1 MRFKSG
7 GKKGTTQVEAQNAQK
22 FAQSITNI
30 FRLNMFEEAVPAAL
44 KKKAKSPKQSSS
56 KRTVKE
62 RERVKLIKRLTFKR
76 REEAKK
82 RKVWREY
89 LVRLAKGQLA
99 KGEKAPP
106 EPAKKQAVV
115 AQPSR
120 GA

>member
-1 MRFKSG
+1 MRFKTG
-7 GKKGTTQVEAQNAQK
+7 NKKGTTQIEPQNALK

-30 FRLNMFEEAVPAAL
+30 FRLNMFEEAVPEPP
-44 KKKAKSPKQSSS
+44 KKKGRSPKQSSS
-56 KRTVKE
+56 KRTVKD
-62 RERVKLIKRLTFKR
+62 RERVKLIKRLISKR

-106 EPAKKQAVV
+106 EPAKKETPV
-115 AQPSR
+115 AK
-120 GA
+120 